1 VNVSTDGREENMTEQ
16 EWEQSGNAR
25 LSKTGES
32 IVLRIKGELHFVFL
46 WQLKSLIDGNVIE
59 IPVKMIPRSEKKDE

>member
-1 VNVSTDGREENMTEQ
+1 MTEQ

>member
-1 VNVSTDGREENMTEQ
+1 MTEQ

-25 LSKTGES
+25 LSKTGKS

-59 IPVKMIPRSEKKDE
+59 IPVKRIPRSEKKDE